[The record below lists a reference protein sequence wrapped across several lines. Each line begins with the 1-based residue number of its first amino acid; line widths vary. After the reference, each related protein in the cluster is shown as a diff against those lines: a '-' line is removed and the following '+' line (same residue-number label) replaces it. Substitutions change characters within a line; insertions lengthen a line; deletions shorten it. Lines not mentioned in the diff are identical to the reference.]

1 MQESGLTAV
10 IPLMS
15 TCSMGAGIL
24 SFLILNLVGAT
35 FRVTVK
41 WWLDILCL
49 LTWQQQSSFTVSTD
63 V

>member
-1 MQESGLTAV
+1 MYGKMQESGLTAV

-41 WWLDILCL
+41 
-49 LTWQQQSSFTVSTD
+49 
-63 V
+63 